1 MTKPGLPVPPGEPAI
16 NPVPRRMM
24 REVIAEVAAAHGA
37 AGDAEVEIS
46 VPDGARMA
54 EKTWN
59 PRLGIIGGISILG
72 TTGVVH
78 PYSCSAWIHAI
89 RNGIDVARA
98 CGVTH
103 IAGATGS
110 VSEAA
115 ARALYGLEDAALIDM
130 GDFVGGMLKYV
141 RAHPVARVTVA
152 GGFAKMSKLGQGLL
166 DLHSRRGEVS
176 FDWLADRVAEGGGS
190 QELAGAVRGANSAA
204 EALSLAATANI
215 NLAGAVAARALETAK
230 KALGDAPVALD
241 IVVVDRGGKIIGR
254 AG

>member
-1 MTKPGLPVPPGEPAI
+1 M
-16 NPVPRRMM
+16 
-24 REVIAEVAAAHGA
+24 
-37 AGDAEVEIS
+37 DVEIEIA
-46 VPDGARMA
+46 VPDGARLA

-59 PRLGIIGGISILG
+59 PRLGIVGGISILG
-72 TTGVVH
+72 TTGVVR

-98 CGVTH
+98 CGADH

-110 VSEAA
+110 TSEAA
-115 ARALYGLEDAALIDM
+115 VRRLYSLDDTALIDM

-141 RAHPVARVTVA
+141 RSHPVPRVTVA

-166 DLHSRRGEVS
+166 DLHSGRGEVS
-176 FDWLADRVAEGGGS
+176 FEWLAARVAEVGGS
-190 QELAGAVRGANSAA
+190 EQLAESVQKANSAA
-204 EALSLAATANI
+204 EALLLATAAGI

-230 KALGDAPVALD
+230 QALGDAPVAVD
-241 IVVVDRGGKIIGR
+241 IVVVDREGKIVGR